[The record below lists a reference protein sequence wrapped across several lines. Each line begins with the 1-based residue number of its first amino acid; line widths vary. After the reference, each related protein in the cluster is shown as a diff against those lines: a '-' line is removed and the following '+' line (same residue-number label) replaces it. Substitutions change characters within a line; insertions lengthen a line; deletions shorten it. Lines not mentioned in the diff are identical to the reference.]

1 MYESRSRK
9 IALIEQIIQL
19 EDKAVFSRL
28 RNAVQKT
35 LRPSVSSKPSRPPLS
50 DEEVGQQLREA
61 RQQAT
66 AGDTI
71 PVDEVAKLAQQWRT
85 K

>member
-1 MYESRSRK
+1 MNIEAEK
-9 IALIEQIIQL
+9 IALIKQILQL
-19 EDKAVFSRL
+19 EDETVFARL
-28 RNAVQKT
+28 RDAVRNA
-35 LRPSVSSKPSRPPLS
+35 LRLPSGANPSLPLLS

-66 AGDTI
+66 TGDVFK
-71 PVDEVAKLAQQWRT
+71 VDEVRALAQQWRT